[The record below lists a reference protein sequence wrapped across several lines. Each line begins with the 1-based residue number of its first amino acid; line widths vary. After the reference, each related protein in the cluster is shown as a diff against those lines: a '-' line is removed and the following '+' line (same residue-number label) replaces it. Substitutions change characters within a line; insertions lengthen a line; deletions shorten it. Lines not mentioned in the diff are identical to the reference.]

1 MNIVPLRQDDIPA
14 ILELMEQGAPYVRP
28 RTASDYWLYVNLFSN
43 TCPIATDGNQ
53 IMGTVI
59 ALRSQDRPDDVY
71 IQDVITHPDHRR
83 TGVATALLSS
93 VRDRAQR
100 ASSLWEG

>member
-14 ILELMEQGAPYVRP
+14 ILELMEKGAPYVRP
-28 RTASDYWLYVNLFSN
+28 RTTSDYWLYANLFSS
-43 TCPIATDGNQ
+43 TCPIATYGNQ
-53 IMGTVI
+53 FMGAVI
-59 ALRSQDRPDDVY
+59 AFRSQDRPDDVY

-100 ASSLWEG
+100 ASSLWGG